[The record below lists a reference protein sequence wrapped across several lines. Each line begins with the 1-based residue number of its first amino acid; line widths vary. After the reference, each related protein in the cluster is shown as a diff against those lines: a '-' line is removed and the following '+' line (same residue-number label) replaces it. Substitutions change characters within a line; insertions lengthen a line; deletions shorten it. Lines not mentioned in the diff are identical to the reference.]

1 MGCTQRPKRLAA
13 FCLQVQRSHPVP
25 REPGGDKGLGMS
37 ESGPK
42 GYADGDTMSELSD
55 ECDGLTQDEVCVTH
69 KQLLT
74 PSNQYSPGLC
84 CC

>member
-1 MGCTQRPKRLAA
+1 
-13 FCLQVQRSHPVP
+13 
-25 REPGGDKGLGMS
+25 MS